1 MELLDHDIRTFF
13 DTVGVLVDAAAKV
26 DLELARRIGARFNVF
41 DVIRP
46 DENRIS
52 DILRDLLDPQG
63 SHGQGACF
71 LKAFLETCGIV
82 ASRPDLA
89 SARVYRESRT
99 STLDADRRIDL
110 VIDFVGARAGAIA
123 IENKPWAGE
132 QEMQLADYAEHL
144 ERRYEDR
151 FHLVYL
157 TGTGRPSTTL
167 GTCGERL
174 RSDGRFHTVPYN
186 GFDEDRT
193 LRTWIEQCIDLAD
206 AEKIRWFLRDFAAW
220 IERSFDPSTDTEST
234 CE

>member
-1 MELLDHDIRTFF
+1 MELLDPDIRAFF

-26 DLELARRIGARFNVF
+26 DLELARRIGTRFNVF

-52 DILRDLLDPQG
+52 DILRDLLDPHG

-82 ASRPDLA
+82 ASWSDLA
-89 SARVYRESRT
+89 STRVYRESRT

-110 VIDFVGARAGAIA
+110 VIDFVGARRGAIG

-132 QEMQLADYAEHL
+132 QKMQLADYAEHL

-167 GTCGERL
+167 GACGERL
-174 RSDGRFHTVPYN
+174 RLDGRFHTVPYN
-186 GFDEDRT
+186 GFEEHRT
-193 LRTWIEQCIDLAD
+193 LRKWIEQCIDLAD
-206 AEKIRWFLRDFAAW
+206 AEKVRWFLRDFAAW
-220 IERSFDPSTDTEST
+220 IDRSFERSTDIEST